1 MRHTKPA
8 IGALR
13 SFQAAAGSQQVT
25 TQSSRSVEEIRRQES
40 VTRRLQW
47 MRLRV
52 LSEMLCLLPNV
63 TGMSEVRARPRAVV

>member
-1 MRHTKPA
+1 
-8 IGALR
+8 
-13 SFQAAAGSQQVT
+13 
-25 TQSSRSVEEIRRQES
+25 
-40 VTRRLQW
+40 